1 MSHHHITSQQDSNAT
16 DNQAKSH
23 DERKDNEVKPNPYA
37 YNAKDDDDS
46 IFNDYLDDLPERGEV
61 KKGGEGKDSSF
72 TP

>member
-1 MSHHHITSQQDSNAT
+1 MMSVRI
-16 DNQAKSH
+16 
-23 DERKDNEVKPNPYA
+23 NEVKPNPYA

-46 IFNDYLDDLPERGEV
+46 IFNDHLDDLPERGEV